1 MKSPLSKS
9 RLTMSSHPSAIE
21 AIINYHLPLAD
32 SGPPLAYNVSTAG
45 SRRVKHNPR
54 RLAITNIRG
63 HETEFDLDTHGFQ
76 LVQNFPS
83 EDKNYDDD
91 DRIKKVV
98 YKEVDRMLKKV

>member
-1 MKSPLSKS
+1 
-9 RLTMSSHPSAIE
+9 MSSHPSTIE

-45 SRRVKHNPR
+45 SRRVKHSQR

-63 HETEFDLDTHGFQ
+63 RESEFDLDTHGFQ
-76 LVQNFPS
+76 FVQNFPS

-91 DRIKKVV
+91 DRIKRVV
-98 YKEVDRMLKKV
+98 YKEVERMLKRV